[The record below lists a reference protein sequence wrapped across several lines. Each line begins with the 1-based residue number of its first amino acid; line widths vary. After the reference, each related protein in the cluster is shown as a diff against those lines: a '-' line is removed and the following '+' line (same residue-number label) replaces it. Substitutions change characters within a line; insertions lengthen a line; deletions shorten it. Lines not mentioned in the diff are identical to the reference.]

1 MRIMLIYKTCCY
13 IYMALSS
20 TTNIRLLTEENIE
33 SLRIRGYISHQ
44 TYSSNNGFDVLNK
57 LSKYNINPTPYLS
70 LFNGLNKTGIQ
81 NINRFICLNWK
92 NIAESLQDESI
103 DFRNN
108 DAIQIYKFFID
119 TEKQHRILFFIEIVY
134 KYFFPAQ

>member
-1 MRIMLIYKTCCY
+1 
-13 IYMALSS
+13 MALSS

-44 TYSSNNGFDVLNK
+44 IYSSNNGFDVLNK

>member
-1 MRIMLIYKTCCY
+1 M
-13 IYMALSS
+13 
-20 TTNIRLLTEENIE
+20 
-33 SLRIRGYISHQ
+33 
-44 TYSSNNGFDVLNK
+44 NK
-57 LSKYNINPTPYLS
+57 LSKYKINPTPYLS
-70 LFNGLNKTGIQ
+70 LFNGLNQTGIQ

-108 DAIQIYKFFID
+108 DAIHIYKFFID